1 MLLKDGYFVK
11 TKKFKN
17 PEYVGDPLNIV
28 KIFNDKEVDE
38 ITVFDIGASDINDS
52 INYKLVENIAS
63 NARMPLCYGG
73 GITNI
78 DQVEKLFSLGIE
90 KISISRSFIKNPDLL
105 DVIIK
110 KFGSQSVAVTIDIYK
125 DMNNSYVINN
135 YKLKSETECINLIK
149 LLSNYKVGEII
160 INCMHKDGTKEGYDI
175 NLIDLVYDITNTP
188 LTIVGGAKSYEEIT
202 NISNKYPILGFGAG
216 SLFIYKGKNKAVL
229 ISYPKEHSKN
239 ID

>member
-11 TKKFKN
+11 TKKFKD

-125 DMNNSYVINN
+125 DM
-135 YKLKSETECINLIK
+135 KLKK
-149 LLSNYKVGEII
+149 MVGAGVGLVAYYLMG
-160 INCMHKDGTKEGYDI
+160 NG
-175 NLIDLVYDITNTP
+175 LID
-188 LTIVGGAKSYEEIT
+188 
-202 NISNKYPILGFGAG
+202 
-216 SLFIYKGKNKAVL
+216 
-229 ISYPKEHSKN
+229 
-239 ID
+239 